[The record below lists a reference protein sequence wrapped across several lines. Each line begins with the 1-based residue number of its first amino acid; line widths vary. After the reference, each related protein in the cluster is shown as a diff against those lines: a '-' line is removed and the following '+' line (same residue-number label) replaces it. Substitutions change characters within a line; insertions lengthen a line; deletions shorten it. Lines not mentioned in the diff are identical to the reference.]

1 MNPSFKSRTYYAQRW
16 CNAEMGPTLEMPRRT
31 RSMSLE
37 EVVIE
42 HLRSLPQDK
51 RQMVSVPALA
61 SVHATGLANLV
72 DVL

>member
-1 MNPSFKSRTYYAQRW
+1 
-16 CNAEMGPTLEMPRRT
+16 
-31 RSMSLE
+31 MSLE

-51 RQMVSVPALA
+51 RHMVSAAALA
-61 SVHATGLANLV
+61 SVHAAGLANLV

>member
-1 MNPSFKSRTYYAQRW
+1 
-16 CNAEMGPTLEMPRRT
+16 
-31 RSMSLE
+31 MSLE

-51 RQMVSVPALA
+51 RQMASVPALA